1 MYSMLSFVGGKCY
14 ICSTKPRLKKEMVGE
29 RGRICYGGGDAD
41 VGRSNSSMLI
51 KIADSFC
58 RLLV

>member
-1 MYSMLSFVGGKCY
+1 MLY
-14 ICSTKPRLKKEMVGE
+14 IRSTKPRLKKEMVGE

-41 VGRSNSSMLI
+41 VGSSNSSMLI
-51 KIADSFC
+51 KIAYSFY